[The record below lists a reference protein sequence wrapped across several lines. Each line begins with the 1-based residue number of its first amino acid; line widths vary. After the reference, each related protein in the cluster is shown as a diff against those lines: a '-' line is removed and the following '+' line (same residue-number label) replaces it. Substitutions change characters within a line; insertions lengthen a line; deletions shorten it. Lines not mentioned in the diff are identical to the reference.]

1 MSAPGKFPFRPALY
15 GIVILYLV
23 GDLFLVGG
31 PIRRQIN
38 LTNPDSPAFLAA
50 AKERGVVARV
60 AGQPITR
67 TQIDRALAE
76 RLWLD
81 GKSTTDLSP
90 EELTAARD
98 AALDELIDHQL
109 LRLQVKALSAQ
120 LTVTDE
126 EINERVKR
134 LVGRFE
140 NKSAL
145 EAAMK
150 SQGISN

>member
-1 MSAPGKFPFRPALY
+1 TRAQFRLHPPCQLGRHPPPHADPSRHHRGDPLIERGTSMSAPGKFPFRPALY

-31 PIRRQIN
+31 PIRRQID

-67 TQIDRALAE
+67 SQIDRALAE

-98 AALDELIDHQL
+98 AA
-109 LRLQVKALSAQ
+109 
-120 LTVTDE
+120 
-126 EINERVKR
+126 
-134 LVGRFE
+134 
-140 NKSAL
+140 
-145 EAAMK
+145 
-150 SQGISN
+150 